1 MTVLVR
7 PEQVEVRSGADGQG
21 EPGKVLAI
29 DFHGHD
35 AVIKVIPGTH
45 GVPSPIVAR
54 ILGGQAPQPGTAVR
68 LTVRGSVTAWPT
80 APPA

>member
-1 MTVLVR
+1 MLIR
-7 PEQVEVRSGADGQG
+7 PEQSMSAPARTGRESQERS
-21 EPGKVLAI
+21 LAI

-35 AVIKVIPGTH
+35 TVIKVIPGTH